1 MINTIQA
8 HVIGASRYS
17 MDNGVKGAKITVMQ
31 SASADNENVLGN
43 QVSVMTAPY
52 EIFDQLHASAPHMPC
67 SMELDIELRT
77 SAASAGGKTTIH
89 VIAARKPNA
98 TGSPQQQSSTNSDKK

>member
-31 SASADNENVLGN
+31 AASADNDNVLGN
-43 QVSVMTAPY
+43 QVSVMSAPY

-67 SMELDIELRT
+67 AMELDIELRT

-98 TGSPQQQSSTNSDKK
+98 TGSQPQPATNSDKK

>member
-8 HVIGASRYS
+8 HVIGASRYK
-17 MDNGVKGAKITVMQ
+17 MDNGVEGAKISIMQ
-31 SASADNENVLGN
+31 AASADNENAIGN

-52 EIFDQLHASAPHMPC
+52 DIFDQLHAAAPHMPC
-67 SMELDIELRT
+67 AMELDIELRT
-77 SAASAGGKTTIH
+77 SSAAAGGKTVLH

-98 TGSPQQQSSTNSDKK
+98 NGSPQQPATNSDKK

>member
-8 HVIGASRYS
+8 HVIGASRYK
-17 MDNGVKGAKITVMQ
+17 MDNGVQGAKISIMQ
-31 SASADNENVLGN
+31 AASTDNENAIGN

-52 EIFDQLHASAPHMPC
+52 DIFDQLHAAAPHMPC
-67 SMELDIELRT
+67 AMELDIELRT
-77 SAASAGGKTTIH
+77 SSAAAGGKTVLH

-98 TGSPQQQSSTNSDKK
+98 AGSQPQPATHSDKK